1 MKTYTTDTSGRL
13 CLGKEFANKMFSLK
27 IKHGNI
33 ELVPVQVVPK
43 KEAWLYKNPEA
54 LAAVEQGLKQAK
66 LAKGKPLGFNLEDD
80 DAWLEEEA
88 EKQVK
93 GRTR

>member
-1 MKTYTTDTSGRL
+1 MKTYTTDASGRL

-33 ELVPVQVVPK
+33 ELVPVQVVPE

-54 LAAVEQGLKQAK
+54 LAAVKEGLKQAK
-66 LAKGKPLGFNLEDD
+66 HGKGKALNFNLEDD
-80 DAWLEEEA
+80 NAWLEEEP
-88 EKQVK
+88 EKQGK

>member
-1 MKTYTTDTSGRL
+1 MKTYTTDASGRL
-13 CLGKEFANKMFSLK
+13 CLGKEFANKMFSLQTRQ
-27 IKHGNI
+27 GNI
-33 ELVPVQVVPK
+33 ELIPVQVVPE
-43 KEAWLYKNPEA
+43 KEAWLYKNSEA
-54 LAAVEQGLKQAK
+54 RAAVEQGLKQAK
-66 LAKGKPLGFNLEDD
+66 QGKGKPLSFNLEED

>member
-1 MKTYTTDTSGRL
+1 MKTYTTDASGRL
-13 CLGKEFANKMFSLK
+13 CLGKEFANKMFSLQMRQ
-27 IKHGNI
+27 GNI
-33 ELVPVQVVPK
+33 ELVPVQVVPE
-43 KEAWLYKNPEA
+43 KEAWLYKNSEA

-66 LAKGKPLGFNLEDD
+66 QGKGKPLSFNLEDD
-80 DAWLEEEA
+80 DAWLEEEP